1 MFKIIPF
8 PSLEMLL
15 PSDIILGTED
25 PSGRVLGA
33 DGHTYNKMIEHRDT
47 QSQGEGGA
55 VPRSETTRGSGPSL
69 QAGVVLITAIAWS
82 CLC

>member
-8 PSLEMLL
+8 PSLEILL

-47 QSQGEGGA
+47 RSQG
-55 VPRSETTRGSGPSL
+55 
-69 QAGVVLITAIAWS
+69 GVVLCPGLRRPEGVDHPS
-82 CLC
+82 RLE